1 MNIIMI
7 IMMNIN
13 EFGLN
18 SCMQRSESVCSSQIP
33 IQSISLHDYCED
45 RIAPGTLGHIAQKTL
60 HLAATNCTTGEHHN
74 INFFSKPPTPQ
85 LLPKDSHLKSPI
97 FLGQGNTSFAP
108 AQNDHLPKRTP
119 DLPIFPSIGAFGPA
133 QNLET
138 CC

>member
-1 MNIIMI
+1 MI

-74 INFFSKPPTPQ
+74 INFFSNPQPPAPTQGLPFEKP
-85 LLPKDSHLKSPI
+85 H
-97 FLGQGNTSFAP
+97 
-108 AQNDHLPKRTP
+108 
-119 DLPIFPSIGAFGPA
+119 FPWAG
-133 QNLET
+133 
-138 CC
+138 